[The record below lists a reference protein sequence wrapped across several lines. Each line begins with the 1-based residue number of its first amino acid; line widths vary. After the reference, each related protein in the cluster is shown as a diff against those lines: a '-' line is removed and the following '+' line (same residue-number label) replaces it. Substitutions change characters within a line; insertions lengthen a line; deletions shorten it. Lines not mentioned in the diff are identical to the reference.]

1 MTGTF
6 PTGTGGLLS
15 LQVGRAR
22 RVKMAGRSLLTAM
35 VKQPVAGA
43 VPVGPLGLQGDEQ
56 ADLAIHGGLPQAV
69 YAYPAEHYA
78 FWRQARREAGAAEID
93 DSLPHGSLG
102 ENLTLQGLLES
113 GAWVGDVLRFPRCAL
128 QITRPREPC
137 HKLNAALGFAR
148 AVRLMAETGCCGFYL
163 SVLEPGSLCA
173 GEAFELIPGRRSV
186 SIPELFHAKRVKHL
200 RGEP

>member
-1 MTGTF
+1 MTGTS

-22 RVKMAGRSLLTAM
+22 RMKMAGRSLLTAM

-56 ADLAIHGGLPQAV
+56 ADLAIHGGLQQAV
-69 YAYPAEHYA
+69 YAYPVEHYA

-102 ENLTLQGLLES
+102 ENLTLQGLLET